1 MGKYCPFLEAD
12 PCRQGGSLYCC
23 AVGVNFYSVGPER
36 ELCQTCPVAH
46 LGDALLC
53 EHLDVYAFLQVN
65 GEGKRSVR
73 VEMEC
78 RLGAGQ
84 VPDSVRCDICPAMQD
99 AGFEGIPGLVSLGD
113 VRWSRE

>member
-1 MGKYCPFLEAD
+1 MEGYCPFLEAD
-12 PCRQGGSLYCC
+12 PFRQKDLPYCC

-36 ELCQTCPVAH
+36 ELCQTCPIAH

-53 EHLDVYAFLQVN
+53 EYLDVYAFLQVN
-65 GEGKRSVR
+65 REGKRSVR

-84 VPDSVRCDICPAMQD
+84 VPDSVRCDICPERQD
-99 AGFEGIPGLVSLGD
+99 AGPEGVPDRV
-113 VRWSRE
+113 

>member
-1 MGKYCPFLEAD
+1 MKEDCPFLETG
-12 PCRQGGSLYCC
+12 PRRQGDSLYRC

-36 ELCQTCPVAH
+36 ELCRTCPIAH

-53 EHLDVYAFLQVN
+53 EHLDVYTFLQVN

-78 RLGAGQ
+78 RLGAAQ
-84 VPDSVRCDICPAMQD
+84 VPDSVRCDICPEMQD
-99 AGFEGIPGLVSLGD
+99 AGPEGVPGLVSLGD
-113 VRWSRE
+113 VRWSKE

>member
-1 MGKYCPFLEAD
+1 MEKYCPFLETE
-12 PCRQGGSLYCC
+12 PRRQGDSLYRC

-36 ELCQTCPVAH
+36 ELCRTCPIAH

-53 EHLDVYAFLQVN
+53 EHLDVYTFLQVN
-65 GEGKRSVR
+65 GERKRSVR

-84 VPDSVRCDICPAMQD
+84 VPDSVRCDICPEMQD
-99 AGFEGIPGLVSLGD
+99 AGPEGVPGLVSLGD
-113 VRWSRE
+113 VRWSKE